1 MLFFGVFLRESARTA
16 AKSRTNLNT
25 FGKSYQTA
33 GPIGTKFGTHVQ
45 IHMGMDIRQTNC
57 ASRHEGGTDWGVL
70 GGQKF
75 KIWGSCQTAGPIGTN
90 FGSRLR
96 IRLGMDI
103 G

>member
-1 MLFFGVFLRESARTA
+1 MTLMSACSGRNYNSESACTA
-16 AKSRTNLNT
+16 SKSQLTLAQIREN
-25 FGKSYQTA
+25 YQTA

-57 ASRHEGGTDWGVL
+57 PSRHKGGLRGVNNS
-70 GGQKF
+70 KV
-75 KIWGSCQTAGPIGTN
+75 WESCPTGTN

-96 IRLGMDI
+96 IHLGMDI